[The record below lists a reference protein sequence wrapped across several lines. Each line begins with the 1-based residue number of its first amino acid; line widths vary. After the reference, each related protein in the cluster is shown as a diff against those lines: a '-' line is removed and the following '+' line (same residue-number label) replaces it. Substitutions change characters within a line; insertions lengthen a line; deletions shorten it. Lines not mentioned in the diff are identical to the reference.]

1 MILAAG
7 RGERMGALTADLP
20 KPLLKAGKNYL
31 IEYSIL
37 SLVKIGILDIVIN
50 ISYCAGQI
58 KTALGDGSRYGVR
71 FYYSEEPDVLE
82 TGGGILNALPLLGDE
97 PFIVLSSDI
106 ITDYPLQKLFLRP
119 DMLAHLILV
128 DNPSF
133 HPSGDFCLQDEKLS
147 LAFQNQFSF
156 GNIGIYHP
164 DLFSGYQPGKFRLG
178 GVLKEAISKEK
189 ITGEH
194 YQGIWHN
201 IGTPEDLSR
210 CLINSFDSAF

>member
-1 MILAAG
+1 MRAMILAAG

-82 TGGGILNALPLLGDE
+82 TGGGILNALLAEVLDDPSKNNKAWLLERARALKDE
-97 PFIVLSSDI
+97 DP
-106 ITDYPLQKLFLRP
+106 
-119 DMLAHLILV
+119 
-128 DNPSF
+128 
-133 HPSGDFCLQDEKLS
+133 
-147 LAFQNQFSF
+147 
-156 GNIGIYHP
+156 
-164 DLFSGYQPGKFRLG
+164 
-178 GVLKEAISKEK
+178 
-189 ITGEH
+189 
-194 YQGIWHN
+194 
-201 IGTPEDLSR
+201 
-210 CLINSFDSAF
+210 